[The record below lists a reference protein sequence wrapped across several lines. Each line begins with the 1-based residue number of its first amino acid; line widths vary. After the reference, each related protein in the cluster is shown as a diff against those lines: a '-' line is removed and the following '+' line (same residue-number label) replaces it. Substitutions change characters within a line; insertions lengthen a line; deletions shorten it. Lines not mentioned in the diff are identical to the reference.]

1 MAFCRYCGREL
12 KEGETCSCRGQNEAP
27 KTSVGTLIGSSGT
40 QVAGALWQTFLLLLK
55 HPMSRSRSYMLS
67 GNPVSALTFFVL
79 HGICSGLFAVLCIN
93 KINSLIG
100 LGGSLTE
107 NLQFSGAGAFFL
119 TLLYSVLLSMIL
131 SALCF
136 AGSKLFHGE
145 LGFQSALCVA
155 SMRSVISVPVSLLGC
170 LFLLLNIPAGF
181 LIFYGIGLLAGVS
194 FLTAGIYGV
203 GNIHPDRKI
212 YFSLLVVV
220 VFLLLFLLLASK
232 AIFTYIPSSIR
243 DLFSWETLVSYL
255 S

>member
-27 KTSVGTLIGSSGT
+27 KTSVGTLMGSSGT
-40 QVAGALWQTFLLLLK
+40 QVAGAVWQTFLLLLK
-55 HPMSRSRSYMLS
+55 HPMSRSRSYILS
-67 GNPVSALTFFVL
+67 GNSVSALIFFVL
-79 HGICSGLFAVLCIN
+79 QGICSGLFAILCVS

-107 NLQFSGAGAFFL
+107 NLQFSGVSAFFL
-119 TLLYSVLLSMIL
+119 TLVYSILLSVIL

-136 AGSKLFHGE
+136 AGSKLFRGE
-145 LGFQSALCVA
+145 IGFQNALCAA

-170 LFLLLNIPAGF
+170 LFLLLNVPAGF

-203 GNIHPDRKI
+203 SNINPDRKI
-212 YFSLLVVV
+212 YFLLLVIVI
-220 VFLLLFLLLASK
+220 FLLLFLLFASK
-232 AIFTYIPSSIR
+232 ALFTYIPSSIR
-243 DLFSWETLVSYL
+243 NLFSWETLVGYL
-255 S
+255 I